1 MIQPASPPSP
11 ATDSAA
17 PVAAGA
23 PGASGATS
31 APGADGTA
39 AVAGAAG
46 RDRPAATSPPGR
58 VAIAIP
64 AYQAAPTVGDVV
76 ARSLAVLPDVLVV
89 DDGSTDGTGDAARE
103 AGARVLTH
111 EVNLGK
117 GRALDTAFRDLF
129 GAGFDAVVTLDADGQ
144 HLPEEVGALL
154 AEWRP
159 GDPLRR
165 ADLVIGGRDGE
176 FEGMSAVRRTSNR
189 CSSLLISAL
198 AGQRVTDV
206 QSGFRLY
213 DRRLVRSL
221 GFPGAR
227 FEAESS
233 VVVSAARGGFRVVQ
247 VPVRLGFADGRC
259 TSHYRPLVDSLRIAR
274 AVLAARVAAFRRAV
288 RR

>member
-1 MIQPASPPSP
+1 MIQTVPTPPPA
-11 ATDSAA
+11 AA
-17 PVAAGA
+17 PGTAGI
-23 PGASGATS
+23 PGAAEV
-31 APGADGTA
+31 PGALADRRPTA
-39 AVAGAAG
+39 ARAA
-46 RDRPAATSPPGR
+46 PLPGR

-64 AYQAAPTVGDVV
+64 AYQAAPTIGEVV
-76 ARSLAVLPDVLVV
+76 TRSLAVLPDVLVI
-89 DDGSTDGTGDAARE
+89 DDGSTDGTGDAAAE
-103 AGARVLTH
+103 AGSRVLTH
-111 EVNLGK
+111 PVNLGK
-117 GRALDTAFRDLF
+117 GRALDTAFRHLF

-144 HLPEEVGALL
+144 HLPEEVAALL

-159 GDPLRR
+159 GDPVRR
-165 ADLVIGGRDGE
+165 ADLVIGGRDRE
-176 FEGMSAVRRTSNR
+176 FAEMSAVRRASNR

-198 AGQRVTDV
+198 AGQRITDV

-213 DRRLVRSL
+213 DRRLVRAL

-274 AVLAARVAAFRRAV
+274 AVVAARVAAFRRAV
-288 RR
+288 GR